1 MNLRQRTEEN
11 EKLLLSPY
19 ATLVV
24 NTKGREHEA
33 EKCEIRT
40 EFQRDR
46 DKIIHCKAFRRLK
59 HKTQVFITPEGD
71 HYRTRLT
78 HTLEVAQIAR
88 TITRALRLNEDL
100 VEAIALGHDLGH
112 TPFGHA
118 GEAELN
124 KLLKPWGF
132 KHAEQSLRMVE
143 LLENGRGLNLT
154 YEVRDGIVNHTGD
167 DMASTLEGVIVKYSD
182 RIAYINHDIDDA
194 IRGGIIK
201 SSDLPD
207 DCVRALGDTN
217 SKHINTMILDIV
229 KNSEGK
235 PEICMSDEI
244 SEAMMNLREFMFKRV
259 YVGSKAKDEEG
270 KAQYLIRRM
279 FEYFINH
286 KDEIPYLR
294 PETEGFEIER
304 QVADYIAGM
313 TDQYAMYIYK
323 QLFMPKGWYKH

>member
-11 EKLLLSPY
+11 EKLLLSAY
-19 ATLVV
+19 ATLSV
-24 NTKGREHEA
+24 NTKGREIET
-33 EKCEIRT
+33 EKCDIRT

-124 KLLKPWGF
+124 KLLTPWGF
-132 KHAEQSLRMVE
+132 KHAQQSQRIVE
-143 LLENGRGLNLT
+143 LLENGTGLNLT
-154 YEVRDGIVNHTGD
+154 YEVRDGIANHTGD
-167 DMASTLEGVIVKYSD
+167 SMAETLEGVIVKYSD

-194 IRGGIIK
+194 VRGGIIK
-201 SSDLPD
+201 NTDLPT
-207 DCVRALGDTN
+207 DCIKVLGETH
-217 SKHINTMILDIV
+217 SKRIDTMIVDII
-229 KNSEGK
+229 KNSEDK
-235 PEICMSDEI
+235 PEICMSDEV
-244 SEAMMNLREFMFKRV
+244 SEAMYKLREFMFDRV
-259 YVGSKAKDEEG
+259 YVGSRAKDEEG

-279 FEYFINH
+279 FEHFMNH
-286 KDEIPYLR
+286 SDEIPDLR
-294 PETEGFEIER
+294 PESPGFELPR

-323 QLFMPKGWYKH
+323 QLFLPKGWYKH